1 MSVEGINNSNNNAGL
16 YAAGAG
22 LVGAGAGVA
31 AGYYTRPFLKDG
43 APTDEFVKKVNN
55 NHLENLG
62 EVEKKQYFYAVK
74 TIKELDEVSNVE
86 ELKAFCRNNERL
98 KQTGQL
104 DDFLAEIDAAGF
116 EKAKSDM
123 KEGIQIVVDVLDELV
138 KDMIDSS
145 WDKNTKKFV
154 NNAGEVPK
162 EGFDA
167 VKKAARSI
175 QGKYAAIYG
184 SIGAAVLGL
193 GTLLCCGGKK
203 EQPQNI
209 DAQV

>member
-1 MSVEGINNSNNNAGL
+1 MSVGVNNSNNNAGL

-22 LVGAGAGVA
+22 LLGAGAGAA

-55 NHLENLG
+55 NLVENLG
-62 EVEKKQYFYAVK
+62 EAEKKQYLDAIEAVK
-74 TIKELDEVSNVE
+74 KLDEVSNVE
-86 ELKAFCRNNERL
+86 ELKELCRNNEML
-98 KQTGQL
+98 KQSGQL
-104 DDFLAEIDAAGF
+104 DNMLAEIDAAGF

-123 KEGIQIVVDVLDELV
+123 KKGVQIVVDCRDEVV

-145 WDKNTKKFV
+145 WDKNAKKFV
-154 NNAGEVPK
+154 HNAGEVTK
-162 EGFDA
+162 EGFEA
-167 VKKAARSI
+167 VKKAARGI

-209 DAQV
+209 DA

>member
-16 YAAGAG
+16 YVAGAG
-22 LVGAGAGVA
+22 LLGAGAGAA

-55 NHLENLG
+55 NLVENLG
-62 EVEKKQYFYAVK
+62 EAEKKQYFDAVE
-74 TIKELDEVSNVE
+74 TIKKLDEVSNVE
-86 ELKAFCRNNERL
+86 ELKELCRNNEML
-98 KQTGQL
+98 KQLAPL
-104 DDFLAEIDAAGF
+104 DKLLAEIDAIGF
-116 EKAKSDM
+116 EKAKSDI
-123 KEGIQIVVDVLDELV
+123 KEGVQISLDVRDELV
-138 KDMIDSS
+138 KDLIDSS
-145 WDKNTKKFV
+145 WDKNAKKFV
-154 NNAGEVPK
+154 HNADEVTK
-162 EGFDA
+162 EGFEA

-193 GTLLCCGGKK
+193 GALLCCGGKK

-209 DAQV
+209 DA